1 MQHITATA
9 QEEQKIQELMK
20 APFPVTLS
28 TVAKALQ
35 TTELEAAAK
44 MPEDVVRFVNGNV
57 AEQFDEIWAELAQ
70 WEKVTLF
77 IVHDG
82 HVFEIQGKLHTGK
95 RARGYYNI
103 LAKDAVI
110 GGHLRYEGVA
120 ACAFTNF
127 PFMGRE
133 SLAVQFFNQAGE
145 VSFSVYVGREN
156 HQLIE
161 SVREAFFAA
170 QSRFCSKLE

>member
-1 MQHITATA
+1 MQHITATV

-44 MPEDVVRFVNGNV
+44 MPEGVVSFVSGSAAERF
-57 AEQFDEIWAELAQ
+57 DDIWAELASWQ
-70 WEKVTLF
+70 KVTLF

-82 HVFEIQGKLHTGK
+82 HVFEIQGKLHAGK

-110 GGHLRYEGVA
+110 GGHLRYEEIA

-127 PFMGRE
+127 PVMGRE
-133 SLAVQFFNQAGE
+133 SLAVQFFNQAGA

-170 QSRFCSKLE
+170 RSHFCSKDE

>member
-20 APFPVTLS
+20 ASYPVTLA

-35 TTELEAAAK
+35 TTELIAAAK
-44 MPEDVVRFVNGNV
+44 MPEGVVRFVSGN
-57 AEQFDEIWAELAQ
+57 AANRFDEIWAELASWQ
-70 WEKVTLF
+70 KATLF

-82 HVFEIQGKLHTGK
+82 HVFEIQGKLHSGK
-95 RARGYYNI
+95 RAQGYYNI
-103 LAKDAVI
+103 LAKDALI

-133 SLAVQFFNQAGE
+133 SLAVQFFNQAGD
-145 VSFSVYVGREN
+145 VSFSVYAGREN

-170 QSRFCSKLE
+170 RSRFCA

>member
-9 QEEQKIQELMK
+9 QEE
-20 APFPVTLS
+20 
-28 TVAKALQ
+28 
-35 TTELEAAAK
+35 TELEAAAK

-170 QSRFCSKLE
+170 QSRFCSKSK